1 MEAVSPLKAQT
12 PRTLL
17 LPLSVGQSKS
27 KGQCR
32 FKRRGKHAFFFF
44 FFFYL
49 HWVLVAV
56 RWLSL
61 VSESRD
67 HSLIVICGLL
77 IVVASFAAELG
88 R

>member
-1 MEAVSPLKAQT
+1 MEAVGPLKAQT

-32 FKRRGKHAFFFF
+32 FKKREKHAFFFF
-44 FFFYL
+44 FQL

-56 RWLSL
+56 RQLSL
-61 VSESRD
+61 VLESRD
-67 HSLIVICGLL
+67 RSLIVICGLL
-77 IVVASFAAELG
+77 IVVASLAAERWL
-88 R
+88 